1 MYALFQAGGF
11 YVCWNI
17 ENYFMFLLLSLY
29 TLLVCS
35 TPAVG
40 PGVQNT
46 TCGKERS
53 WQLKVGRG

>member
-11 YVCWNI
+11 YVCWNL
-17 ENYFMFLLLSLY
+17 ENYFMFLLLIHLY

-35 TPAVG
+35 TPAIG

-53 WQLKVGRG
+53 

>member
-11 YVCWNI
+11 YVCWNL

-35 TPAVG
+35 TPAIG

-53 WQLKVGRG
+53 